1 MDQHADFLRKFLQCE
16 GDLRAFVGAV
26 VRDVHARQ
34 DVFQEIAVTLW
45 QNFARYDPQRS
56 FAAWARGIAAKK
68 LLERW
73 NQGRRVPVP
82 FSPEAIRR
90 LAEAA
95 ERIES
100 RPAPGVEAG
109 LEALEHCLGKLP
121 EKSRRLLILRYG
133 EAEPLE
139 AIARQLR
146 LSRDAIYQALGRLR
160 RRLRDCM
167 QRYLLARGGT

>member
-1 MDQHADFLRKFLQCE
+1 MDQQADFLRKFLQCE
-16 GDLRAFVGAV
+16 PDLRAFVGAV

-45 QNFARYDPQRS
+45 QHFARYDPGRS

-90 LAEAA
+90 LVEVA

-100 RPAPGVEAG
+100 RPAPG
-109 LEALEHCLGKLP
+109 LDALEHCLAKLP

-146 LSRDAIYQALGRLR
+146 ISRDAIYQALGRLR

-167 QRYLLARGGT
+167 QRYLLARGET